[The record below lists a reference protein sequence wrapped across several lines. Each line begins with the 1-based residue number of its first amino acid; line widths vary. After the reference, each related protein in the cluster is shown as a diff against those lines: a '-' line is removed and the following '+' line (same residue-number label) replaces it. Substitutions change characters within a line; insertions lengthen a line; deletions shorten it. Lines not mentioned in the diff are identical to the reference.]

1 MIESIITYREFV
13 LSCSEREV
21 SFNWIF
27 ILIAAIII
35 VFFIILCG
43 LCIFCLMQ
51 NRKRR
56 RNLRMYHLVFDH
68 FSHLLFIFS

>member
-1 MIESIITYREFV
+1 MIILFFS
-13 LSCSEREV
+13 LEREV

-35 VFFIILCG
+35 VFFVILCG
-43 LCIFCLMQ
+43 LCVFCLIQ

-56 RNLRMYHLVFDH
+56 RNLRMYPKKQTT
-68 FSHLLFIFS
+68 IFR